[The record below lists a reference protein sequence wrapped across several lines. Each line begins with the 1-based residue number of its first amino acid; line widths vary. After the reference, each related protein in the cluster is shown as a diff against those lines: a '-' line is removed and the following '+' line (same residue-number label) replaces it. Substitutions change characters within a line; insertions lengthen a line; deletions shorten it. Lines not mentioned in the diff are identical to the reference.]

1 MGILHVAT
9 QLRRLQHALIAHL
22 AARVEP
28 GVQRH
33 DVGVFVVLEVWQ
45 RFRHPAAAGI
55 AAAAAATVRS
65 RRHCSRRWIA
75 VGVLVCRGLVPEVD
89 TTTERGKECILVTF
103 CDHAFVDGTCAFA
116 HRSGIFA
123 ACTLRRQGRVGRV
136 EDKSGALWWF
146 APGMQGAEAEPF
158 ARRAAPKA
166 AAMPDLPTCK
176 RRDKCHI
183 TKTTQA
189 GVRAGV
195 RAGGQVGV
203 WQAWGRRAYLLDTR
217 QTRPLAE
224 ESAICR
230 LPMARQ
236 NGPGVDRQ
244 VSEES
249 CLFRRQQPVLMQLA
263 RRVYRR
269 VCDNNRIHAMKPKSL
284 PSTEGSTEES
294 TEKGFANNS

>member
-1 MGILHVAT
+1 MRGN
-9 QLRRLQHALIAHL
+9 
-22 AARVEP
+22 
-28 GVQRH
+28 
-33 DVGVFVVLEVWQ
+33 
-45 RFRHPAAAGI
+45 AGQ
-55 AAAAAATVRS
+55 
-65 RRHCSRRWIA
+65 
-75 VGVLVCRGLVPEVD
+75 GLVQKQDVQGATGGGLRKPVGRRAPRVVE
-89 TTTERGKECILVTF
+89 
-103 CDHAFVDGTCAFA
+103 GTCAFA
-116 HRSGIFA
+116 YRSGIFA
-123 ACTLRRQGRVGRV
+123 ACTLRMQGRVVRV

-146 APGMQGAEAEPF
+146 TPGKQGTEAEPF

-189 GVRAGV
+189 GVRTGV

-269 VCDNNRIHAMKPKSL
+269 VCDNNRMHAMKPKSL
-284 PSTEGSTEES
+284 PKRPRRPPKRLQTIP
-294 TEKGFANNS
+294 